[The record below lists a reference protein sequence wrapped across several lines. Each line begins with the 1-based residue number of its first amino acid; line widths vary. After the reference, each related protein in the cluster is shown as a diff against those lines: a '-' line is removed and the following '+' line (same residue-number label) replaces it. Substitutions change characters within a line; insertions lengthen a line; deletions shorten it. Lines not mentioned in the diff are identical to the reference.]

1 VIHCIFKTYPAVK
14 RKHFE
19 NVPAKM
25 PESEFWTKF
34 FQSHY
39 FHRDRLTA
47 GTKDIF
53 TECGKIDDQALKAA
67 VQQGAGDPLLD
78 LKKFEDVPLEE
89 GFGSVAGDRNVVN
102 SGNIV
107 HQNMIKRFNQHSIM
121 VLKTCTNVTSA
132 PSTMTNGTN
141 NANGPV
147 SQSAYTNGLN
157 GKATASATKS
167 SADQVDKDEPQ
178 SKKQRL
184 MEKIHYEDLGDP
196 HMEGDDDVAHGDK
209 GNKAQQFELSK
220 VERYLNGPVQNSM
233 YDNHNDSMSLE
244 EVQYK
249 LVRNSES
256 WLNRN
261 VQRTFICS
269 KAAVN
274 ALGELSPGG
283 SMMRGFQEQSAGRK
297 LNTSSCLQLLIKI
310 NITNF
315 SIRPAELVPSDF
327 QRELRHLYLSLS
339 ELLKHFWSCFP
350 PTSEEL
356 EAKLQR
362 MHETLQ
368 RFKMAKLVPFEVRSY
383 TISLDYIIN
392 PRTF

>member
-1 VIHCIFKTYPAVK
+1 
-14 RKHFE
+14 
-19 NVPAKM
+19 
-25 PESEFWTKF
+25 
-34 FQSHY
+34 
-39 FHRDRLTA
+39 
-47 GTKDIF
+47 
-53 TECGKIDDQALKAA
+53 
-67 VQQGAGDPLLD
+67 
-78 LKKFEDVPLEE
+78 
-89 GFGSVAGDRNVVN
+89 
-102 SGNIV
+102 
-107 HQNMIKRFNQHSIM
+107 
-121 VLKTCTNVTSA
+121 
-132 PSTMTNGTN
+132 
-141 NANGPV
+141 
-147 SQSAYTNGLN
+147 
-157 GKATASATKS
+157 
-167 SADQVDKDEPQ
+167 
-178 SKKQRL
+178 
-184 MEKIHYEDLGDP
+184 
-196 HMEGDDDVAHGDK
+196 MEGDDDVAHGDK

-297 LNTSSCLQLLIKI
+297 LNTNSCHELLIKI

-315 SIRPAELVPSDF
+315 SIRLAELVPSDF